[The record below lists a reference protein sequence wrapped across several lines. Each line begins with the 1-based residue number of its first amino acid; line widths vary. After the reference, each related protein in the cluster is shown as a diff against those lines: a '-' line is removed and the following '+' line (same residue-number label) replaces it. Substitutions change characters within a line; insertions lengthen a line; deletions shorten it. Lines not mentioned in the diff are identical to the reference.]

1 MIRLGALVLMGLLGG
16 SVAAPVSVADGA
28 RVRTDSLR
36 VAALGPDSVTARP
49 GTSLTLRVRLAND
62 ADRARTVALTPILP
76 ARWRLLAPV
85 DSVRLGPGQQR
96 LRLVGVSV
104 PAGLAAGPRRVA
116 LRGRGAEGGADT
128 AAVTVQVPVVR
139 RARLRVQEAPRRSA
153 GDRTY
158 RATVEIVNRGN
169 QAVRFVL
176 SGSATPSAPVSF
188 RPRADSLRPGAR
200 RRVEARVEPGPLT
213 DAVEQQLAVRARL
226 TPWDTTL
233 TARTAV
239 NLVPRGAA
247 DAGPLAGPPYPGTL
261 RLAGFGGAGTPT
273 GQAAFQGS
281 SALGSDGARSLDVL
295 LRTPNQ
301 ATRRLGRRSTY
312 RATYTAPSW
321 TVRAGDHTFG
331 RTPLAETGTFGLG
344 GEVQYRGD
352 GWRVGGYGLQT
363 RFGASVRQGAAYAGG
378 RLHPRTEVLANV
390 VHNDGGR
397 AQGTLGTLQAT
408 ATPWARARLEVEG
421 GYGRGRSGS
430 GVAYRAA
437 LQGEGPRLRYR
448 AARTRIDA
456 GFPGTFNDV
465 RRTVAGV
472 SVRPA
477 EALSLRGRVRR
488 SVRERATTRAF
499 SSTVAAVGAALQGR
513 VGGVDGSLRAR
524 GSLDRRPLLD
534 EERLTLRGGLRT
546 DRVSFRPRLEV
557 GRRRSAEVDGEQ
569 HFRTLG
575 LGAALRLGRQRLQA
589 EVDWTQ
595 APTRPSVLRAT
606 SSVELQVGAR
616 TTLQARGTLR
626 DGGGPTPLRFSAQ
639 GRVQHRFAF
648 GHTASALVR
657 SRSEG
662 AGTEAKLTYALPVSL
677 PTPAFSTGSTLDG
690 RVVDAQTNAPLSGVR
705 VRLGPARRLTN
716 DAGAFSLPVPEEGSA
731 RLDVSGLGRGRVPL
745 LDLPR
750 PVGAEDTASELVLPI
765 TDAASLTATVVRYG
779 FPSTRAALQ
788 GDPPEA
794 QGPLAREV
802 VRFRRDGRSARRLT
816 GPEGRATI
824 DNLRPGRWTVSLA
837 GVQVPSDKAPT
848 SDSITV
854 ALRPGQDTTLTFEV
868 RPTERPDIQFED
880 GETLQLNE
888 DDEPTDNEPV
898 DDGPADGGAI
908 ARDTADAGTA
918 SPGGPV
924 SFAVRTGPYV
934 AQVGAFA
941 QLEGALRR
949 AEQARARTDS
959 VGLVPHVVDGDT
971 LYRVQVGPYPS
982 AAAAS
987 TALRGRSAPPTTV
1000 RPAADGVYF
1009 TVQAGAFGDWTGA
1022 RRRAAALR
1030 DEERAVSI
1038 RPRPWAGQML
1048 YRVWVG
1054 RFAGATGA
1062 EQARAAIAEQV
1073 PGAFVVRT
1081 ARQAPYAVQV
1091 GAFAT
1096 PEQARRRVAQARDA
1110 DISAYVRFR
1119 PDGTPP
1125 RYKVLVG
1132 AYAAPGP
1139 AQRRRE
1145 TLNDVFPGAFVYS
1158 VFEKQR
1164 EAPAQSSGAPSTK
1177 TRLPPARCPVASSCG
1192 QCPIV
1197 QRDGECQN
1205 GALDSRPC
1213 ACL

>member
-1 MIRLGALVLMGLLGG
+1 MIRLGALVLMGLLISSVTVPG
-16 SVAAPVSVADGA
+16 SVAGGTRVGA
-28 RVRTDSLR
+28 DSLR

-49 GTSLTLRVRLAND
+49 GTSLTLRVRIVNNT
-62 ADRARTVALTPILP
+62 DRARTVALTPILP

-176 SGSATPSAPVSF
+176 SGGATPSAPVSF

-213 DAVEQQLAVRARL
+213 DAVEQQLTVRARL
-226 TPWDTTL
+226 SPWDTTL

-239 NLVPRGAA
+239 ALVPRGAA
-247 DAGPLAGPPYPGTL
+247 DAGLLAGPPYPGTL
-261 RLAGFGGAGTPT
+261 RLAGLGGAGTPT
-273 GQAAFQGS
+273 GQAAFRGS

-312 RATYTAPSW
+312 RVTYTAPSW
-321 TVRAGDHTFG
+321 TVWAGDHTFG

-363 RFGASVRQGAAYAGG
+363 RFGTSVRQGAAYGGG
-378 RLHPRTEVLANV
+378 RLHPRMEVLANV

-430 GVAYRAA
+430 GIAYRAA

-448 AARTRIDA
+448 AGRTRIDA

-546 DRVSFRPRLEV
+546 DRVALRPRLEV
-557 GRRRSAEVDGEQ
+557 GQRRSAEADGEQ

-648 GHTASALVR
+648 GHTASAVVR

-690 RVVDAQTNAPLSGVR
+690 RVVDAQTNMPLSGVR

-716 DAGAFSLPVPEEGSA
+716 DEGAFSLPVPEQGSA
-731 RLDVSGLGRGRVPL
+731 RLDVSGLGQGRVPL

-779 FPSTRAALQ
+779 FASTRAALQ

-848 SDSITV
+848 PDSLTV
-854 ALRPGQDTTLTFEV
+854 TLRPGQDTTLTFEV

-880 GETLQLNE
+880 GETLQMNGDNE
-888 DDEPTDNEPV
+888 STDDGPTDPTDNEPA
-898 DDGPADGGAI
+898 DNGRADGEPI
-908 ARDTADAGTA
+908 ARDTADAGTT
-918 SPGGPV
+918 SPSGPV
-924 SFAVRTGPYV
+924 AFAVRTGPYV
-934 AQVGAFA
+934 AQVGAFVR
-941 QLEGALRR
+941 LEGALRR
-949 AEQARARTDS
+949 AEQIQARTDS
-959 VGLVPHVVDGDT
+959 VGLMPHVVDGDT

-987 TALRGRSAPPTTV
+987 TALRGRSAPPTMV
-1000 RPAADGVYF
+1000 RPAADSVYF

-1030 DEERAVSI
+1030 AAERAVSI
-1038 RPRPWAGQML
+1038 QPRPWAGQML

-1054 RFAGATGA
+1054 RFADATGA

-1096 PEQARRRVAQARDA
+1096 PEQARRQVVQARNA

-1145 TLNDVFPGAFVYS
+1145 TLSDMFPGAFVYS
-1158 VFEKQR
+1158 MFER
-1164 EAPAQSSGAPSTK
+1164 
-1177 TRLPPARCPVASSCG
+1177 
-1192 QCPIV
+1192 
-1197 QRDGECQN
+1197 
-1205 GALDSRPC
+1205 
-1213 ACL
+1213 

>member
-1 MIRLGALVLMGLLGG
+1 MIRLGALVLIGLLISG
-16 SVAAPVSVADGA
+16 VAAPVSVADGA
-28 RVRTDSLR
+28 RGGTDSLR

-76 ARWRLLAPV
+76 ERWRLLAPV

-116 LRGRGAEGGADT
+116 LRGRGAEGGTDT

-239 NLVPRGAA
+239 ALVPRGAA
-247 DAGPLAGPPYPGTL
+247 DAGLLAGPPYPGTL
-261 RLAGFGGAGTPT
+261 RLAGFGGGGTPT

-281 SALGSDGARSLDVL
+281 STLGSNGARSLDVL

-301 ATRRLGRRSTY
+301 ATRRFGQRSTY
-312 RATYTAPSW
+312 RAAYTTPSW

-378 RLHPRTEVLANV
+378 RPHPRTEVLANV

-430 GVAYRAA
+430 GIAYRAA
-437 LQGEGPRLRYR
+437 LEGEGPRLRYR
-448 AARTRIDA
+448 AGRTRIDA
-456 GFPGTFNDV
+456 GFPGTFNNV
-465 RRTVAGV
+465 RRTFGGV

-513 VGGVDGSLRAR
+513 VGGMDGSLQAR

-534 EERLTLRGGLRT
+534 EEQLTLRGGLRT
-546 DRVSFRPRLEV
+546 DRVSLRPRLEV
-557 GRRRSAEVDGEQ
+557 GRRRSAEVGGEQ

-575 LGAALRLGRQRLQA
+575 LGTALRLGRQRLQA

-595 APTRPSVLRAT
+595 APAQPSVLRAT
-606 SSVELQVGAR
+606 SSVQLQVGAR
-616 TTLQARGTLR
+616 TTLQARGTLQDR
-626 DGGGPTPLRFSAQ
+626 GGPTPLRFSAQ

-716 DAGAFSLPVPEEGSA
+716 DEGAFSLPVPEEGSA
-731 RLDVSGLGRGRVPL
+731 RLDVSGLGQGRVPL

-765 TDAASLTATVVRYG
+765 TDAASLTVTVIRYG
-779 FPSTRAALQ
+779 FASARAALQ
-788 GDPPEA
+788 GDPPRP

-824 DNLRPGRWTVSLA
+824 DNLRPGRWTMSLA
-837 GVQVPSDKAPT
+837 GVQVASDKAPMP
-848 SDSITV
+848 DSLTV

-880 GETLQLNE
+880 GETLQLNGDNE
-888 DDEPTDNEPV
+888 PTDNEPTDNEPV
-898 DDGPADGGAI
+898 DDGPEDGGAI

-941 QLEGALRR
+941 RLEGALRR

-959 VGLVPHVVDGDT
+959 VGLVPDVVDGDT

-982 AAAAS
+982 AATAS
-987 TALRGRSAPPTTV
+987 AALRGRSALPTTV

-1009 TVQAGAFGDWTGA
+1009 TVQAGAFEDWTGA
-1022 RRRAAALR
+1022 RRRAAALH

-1038 RPRPWAGQML
+1038 QPYPWAGQML

-1062 EQARAAIAEQV
+1062 DQARAAIAEQV

-1110 DISAYVRFR
+1110 GISAYVRFR

-1132 AYAAPGP
+1132 AYAAPEP

-1158 VFEKQR
+1158 VFEK
-1164 EAPAQSSGAPSTK
+1164 
-1177 TRLPPARCPVASSCG
+1177 
-1192 QCPIV
+1192 
-1197 QRDGECQN
+1197 
-1205 GALDSRPC
+1205 
-1213 ACL
+1213 